1 MADQKRVAVMV
12 PAEPVSPTWLFEE
25 TGGRPV
31 VELHVPTEGSAVLSV
46 QEDAASGGRWLSWEY
61 RQRRLHWTIPPLVAG
76 EALWELL
83 AGLQPYAERIAAGIA
98 PPDERRAAEP
108 QLTRE
113 AQAAAAEL
121 AAHLA
126 HAAAGMPLVEAVDP
140 ATLPAEAIAELVTA
154 DTTDAALA
162 EAAVRLSAR
171 ITPSTPG
178 GVVYVR
184 GLAERVERA
193 RVLARR
199 QVRSRLGI
207 VAAMSEGGRQERDEL
222 IRRIKAWHD
231 PGDTDRALGAAAG
244 LSHGAVQKILK
255 READRD
261 DALARVAPSVQ
272 ALVQAWAPAPLPAT
286 DDTGDDEDDR
296 DDGDGYDGEPSEWEL
311 EQEYT
316 ARQNAL
322 AARRAQQQCAVPGCR
337 KPSRRIVK
345 RWQVDDTALM
355 TADDDDPDRTPQGHV
370 PGLSVTPRYSGPT
383 WTACGTIHA
392 RVLIDADRAN
402 PYITGSV
409 PGGAPFH
416 YEVESFRYI
425 ADDDDLPAPVRQV
438 RHSLSLLGHSM
449 EQFLR
454 AVSAG
459 DMAVAASYLESLRRD
474 VARGALN
481 LADLHTV
488 PTPAISYPHGSPEP
502 TEAVLWVRDGDT
514 IYTRRSVFGRE
525 LWYGPD
531 RTAKGR
537 TWQELADAVA
547 PRPLITIPRAVLQ
560 LPAPQHEDDDWDD
573 RYDDSGPSEP
583 DDLS

>member
-1 MADQKRVAVMV
+1 MDEQKQVAVMV
-12 PAEPVSPTWLFEE
+12 PAEPVSPMWLFEE
-25 TGGRPV
+25 TGDRPV
-31 VELHVPTEGSAVLSV
+31 VELHVPAGEGTPVLSL
-46 QEDAASGGRWLSWEY
+46 QEDAASGSRWLSWEY
-61 RQRRLHWTIPPLVAG
+61 RQRRVQWTIPPLVAG

-83 AGLQPYAERIAAGIA
+83 AGLQPYAERIAAGMA
-98 PPDERRAAEP
+98 PLDERRAAEP
-108 QLTRE
+108 ELTPD

-121 AAHLA
+121 AAHLT
-126 HAAAGMPLVEAVDP
+126 HAVQDMPLVEAVDP
-140 ATLPAEAIAELVTA
+140 VTVPTEAIAELVTA
-154 DTTDAALA
+154 DTTDAGLA
-162 EAAVRLSAR
+162 EAVVRLLAR

-184 GLAERVERA
+184 GLHERVQRA

-222 IRRIKAWHD
+222 IRRIKAWHEPD
-231 PGDTDRALGAAAG
+231 DTDRALGAAAG

-272 ALVQAWAPAPLPAT
+272 ALVQAWAPAPLPAM

-296 DDGDGYDGEPSEWEL
+296 DDYADEPTEWEM
-311 EQEYT
+311 EQEDT
-316 ARQNAL
+316 ARRHAL
-322 AARRAQQQCAVPGCR
+322 AARRAQKQCALPGCR
-337 KPSRRIVK
+337 KPSRKIVK
-345 RWQVDDTALM
+345 RWQVDDTRLL
-355 TADDDDPDRTPQGHV
+355 TADDDDPDRTPQGYV
-370 PGLSVTPRYSGPT
+370 PGLSITPRYSGPT
-383 WTACGTIHA
+383 WTACGTTHA
-392 RVLIDADRAN
+392 RALIDADRAK

-409 PGGAPFH
+409 PGGAPYH
-416 YEVESFRYI
+416 YEVESFGYV
-425 ADDDDLPAPVRQV
+425 ADDDDLPAPVRKV

-459 DMAVAASYLESLRRD
+459 DRITAAHYLDSLRRD
-474 VARGALN
+474 VARGALS
-481 LADLHTV
+481 LADLHTTS
-488 PTPAISYPHGSPEP
+488 TPAIPYHHGDPEP
-502 TEAVLWVRDGDT
+502 TEEVLWVRDGDT

-531 RTAKGR
+531 RTAPGR
-537 TWQELADAVA
+537 TWEELADAVA
-547 PRPLITIPRAVLQ
+547 PRPLIAIPRTVLQ
-560 LPAPQHEDDDWDD
+560 LPAHHADDDDWHD
-573 RYDDSGPSEP
+573 RHDDDSDPSEP